1 MKTQNQSILIHASAE
16 KAIEHLND
24 VNYLSDIN
32 VKYKGKN
39 KSNIDNAIA
48 RLSDIKALS
57 LINLEGS
64 IKNKASNP
72 IIKDNYLETVPDS
85 KLMLI
90 SSIIT
95 VFIILLILFFI

>member
-1 MKTQNQSILIHASAE
+1 MKR
-16 KAIEHLND
+16 
-24 VNYLSDIN
+24 
-32 VKYKGKN
+32 YKGKN

-72 IIKDNYLETVPDS
+72 IIKDNYLETVSDS

>member
-16 KAIEHLND
+16 KAIEHLNN
-24 VNYLSDIN
+24 VSYLSDID

-95 VFIILLILFFI
+95 AFIILLILSFI

>member
-1 MKTQNQSILIHASAE
+1 MKAQNQSILIHASAE
-16 KAIEHLND
+16 KAIEHLNN
-24 VNYLSDIN
+24 VSYLSDIN

-95 VFIILLILFFI
+95 AFIILLILSFI

>member
-16 KAIEHLND
+16 KAIEHLNN
-24 VNYLSDIN
+24 VSYLSDIN

-39 KSNIDNAIA
+39 KSNIDEAIA

-95 VFIILLILFFI
+95 AFIILLILSFI

>member
-1 MKTQNQSILIHASAE
+1 MKAQNQSILIHASAE
-16 KAIEHLND
+16 KAIEHLNN

-39 KSNIDNAIA
+39 KSNIDEAIA

-72 IIKDNYLETVPDS
+72 IIKDNYLYIVSDS

-90 SSIIT
+90 SIIIT